1 MLGLRKPF
9 TYFECPQCHCLQI
22 CEIPSDMSPYY
33 PATYYSFSQNQFN
46 LPADVKKGL
55 VEAGLKFYLSRLG
68 LKREARILD
77 VGCGSG
83 FYVYVLKELG
93 FPNVL
98 GVDMYIKEDTEY
110 ENGAKVIK
118 GTLEGVEQAWD
129 LILFNHSFEHL
140 AAPIETLQK
149 VSQMLSQG
157 GVCFI
162 RMPVF
167 LSYAWEQYNVNWV
180 QLDAPR
186 HYFIYAVETVR
197 ALAEQSDLT
206 LTDIVFDSSD
216 FQFWASEQ
224 YLRNISLYSPRSYAV
239 NSANSIFSQVQIEG
253 FKEKARLLNR
263 EQRGDQAAFY
273 LTKRPGVGD
282 LGSA

>member
-1 MLGLRKPF
+1 LL
-9 TYFECPQCHCLQI
+9 
-22 CEIPSDMSPYY
+22 D
-33 PATYYSFSQNQFN
+33 
-46 LPADVKKGL
+46 DVKKRL
-55 VEAGLKFYLSRLG
+55 VEAGFKFYLSKLG

-83 FYVYVLKELG
+83 FYVYALKDLG
-93 FPNVL
+93 FQNVL
-98 GVDMYIKEDTEY
+98 GVDMYIKEDVEY

-118 GTLEGVEQAWD
+118 GTLEDVEQAWD

-140 AAPIETLQK
+140 GNPIETLQK
-149 VSQMLSQG
+149 VSEMLSEG
-157 GVCFI
+157 GFCFI

-167 LSYAWEQYNVNWV
+167 LSYAWERYNVNWV

-197 ALAEQSDLT
+197 TLAEQTGLN

-224 YLRNISLYSPRSYAV
+224 YLRNISLYSGRSYAV
-239 NSANSIFSQVQIEG
+239 NPANSIFSRDQIET
-253 FKEKARLLNR
+253 FKEKARVLNS
-263 EQRGDQAAFY
+263 ENRGDQAAFY
-273 LTKRPGVGD
+273 LAK
-282 LGSA
+282 SAAVH